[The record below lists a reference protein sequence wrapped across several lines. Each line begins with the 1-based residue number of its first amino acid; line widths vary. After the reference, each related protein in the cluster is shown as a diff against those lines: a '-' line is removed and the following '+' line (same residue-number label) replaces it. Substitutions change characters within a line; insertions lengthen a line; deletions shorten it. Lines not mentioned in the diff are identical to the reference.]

1 MPVADTDSP
10 PVQEPPGSWRD
21 EWVRAWPLIDRRF
34 LPAEPIAIFWAS
46 GTLARCTFC
55 TCRDRVPRGGPLMAV
70 DRSPLTARS
79 VDRADLEALEKLVQS
94 AEPVTLSAGNTSVIV
109 PEPIRSIVEQAAHEL
124 ARGNR
129 VSLLPVGRL
138 LTTRQAAELLN
149 VSRPFLIKLLDAGEI
164 GFEMVGTHRRVPI
177 DDLLRYRETRSRGR
191 RDALRELSEDAD
203 DLGIYTD

>member
-1 MPVADTDSP
+1 
-10 PVQEPPGSWRD
+10 
-21 EWVRAWPLIDRRF
+21 
-34 LPAEPIAIFWAS
+34 
-46 GTLARCTFC
+46 
-55 TCRDRVPRGGPLMAV
+55 MAV

-94 AEPVTLSAGNTSVIV
+94 AEPVTLSAGDTSVIV

-129 VSLLPVGRL
+129 VSILPIGRL

-164 GFEMVGTHRRVPI
+164 AFEMVGTHRRVPI